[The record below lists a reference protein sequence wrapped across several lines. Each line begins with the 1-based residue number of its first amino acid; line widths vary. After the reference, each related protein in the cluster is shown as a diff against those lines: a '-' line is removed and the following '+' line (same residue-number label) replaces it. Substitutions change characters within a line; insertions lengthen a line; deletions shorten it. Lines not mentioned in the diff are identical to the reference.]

1 MSRMHLGPR
10 LFACAAALTMAVL
23 APVSRA
29 SDYPIKPVTVVVP
42 YPAGGPTDVLM
53 RALAPRLAT
62 VWKQQVIVDNRPG
75 ANEIIGTQLVSRA
88 AADGYTLLF
97 SSEVP
102 LTMNQYLFRK
112 LNYDPAKDFAPV
124 MRMVSSPLVLVV
136 HPDVPVNSVEEFIA
150 LAKSRGSAKPVTY
163 ASAGTGGVLHLPMVM
178 LARQNGLE
186 MTHVPY
192 KGVAPLLADL
202 VGGQVES
209 AWVAVA
215 GAAPYVR
222 DGKLKALVMDAPSRV
237 SALPQVP
244 VFAET
249 RVSHVQADFNL
260 ILQAPAGTPQSV
272 TEKVASDVRAVLGEA
287 EIRTRFLD
295 PFGFVIVA
303 SKPAELADFL
313 AKDRAR
319 QGERIKVSGVVME

>member
-1 MSRMHLGPR
+1 MSRIHLGPR
-10 LFACAAALTMAVL
+10 LFAVAAALAMAAL
-23 APVSRA
+23 APASRA
-29 SDYPIKPVTVVVP
+29 SDYPVKPVTVVVP

-102 LTMNQYLFRK
+102 LTMNQHLFRK

-215 GAAPYVR
+215 
-222 DGKLKALVMDAPSRV
+222 
-237 SALPQVP
+237 
-244 VFAET
+244 
-249 RVSHVQADFNL
+249 
-260 ILQAPAGTPQSV
+260 
-272 TEKVASDVRAVLGEA
+272 EKVASDIRAVLGEA
-287 EIRTRFLD
+287 EFRTRYLD

-303 SKPAELADFL
+303 SRPAELADFL
-313 AKDRAR
+313 VKDRAR